1 MRMSTQAASA
11 HGAVETDQ
19 ARTDADPHDTPQTST
34 PSAIMF
40 PGQGSQTPEMGQL
53 VARERPD
60 LLQAAIDAVGEDP
73 FARADDG
80 TNFAQPAIFCASLAG
95 WASIGSP
102 VPELLAGHSLGEL
115 GALVAAGALD
125 ERDALTLVTLRGR
138 LMHESGLAAGDG
150 SMVAVIGA
158 GAADHAREIADAS
171 SLTVANDNSPMQI
184 VLSGA
189 QASIP
194 AAIDAAKALGLRAME
209 LDVTGAFHSPMMAA
223 AVPEFEQALAD
234 VEFREPVTT
243 VISAVTAKPF
253 ADPRRELADALTHPV
268 RWREVMLTMHALG
281 ARRFVDVGPG
291 RVLTGLAKR
300 TLKDVELVNA

>member
-1 MRMSTQAASA
+1 MRMSTQAASPHSA
-11 HGAVETDQ
+11 TETVR
-19 ARTDADPHDTPQTST
+19 ATGDADHNEISQTT
-34 PSAIMF
+34 TAILF
-40 PGQGSQTPEMGQL
+40 PGQGSQTPEMREL

-73 FARADDG
+73 FPRADDG

-102 VPELLAGHSLGEL
+102 VAELMAGHSLGEL
-115 GALVAAGALD
+115 GALVAAGAVD
-125 ERDALTLVTLRGR
+125 ERDALALVTLRGK
-138 LMHESGLAAGDG
+138 LMYESGLAAGDG

-158 GAADHAREIADAS
+158 GAADHAQEIADAS

-184 VLSGA
+184 VLSGDKA
-189 QASIP
+189 NIP
-194 AAIDAAKALGLRAME
+194 VGIDAAKALGLRAME

-223 AVPEFEQALAD
+223 AVPEFERALAD
-234 VEFREPVTT
+234 VAFREPITT
-243 VISAVTAKPF
+243 VLSAVTAKPF
-253 ADPRRELADALTHPV
+253 ADPRRELADALTQPV
-268 RWREVMLTMHALG
+268 RWREVMLTMHERG

>member
-1 MRMSTQAASA
+1 MR
-11 HGAVETDQ
+11 E
-19 ARTDADPHDTPQTST
+19 
-34 PSAIMF
+34 
-40 PGQGSQTPEMGQL
+40 L

-60 LLQAAIDAVGEDP
+60 LLQAAIDEVGEDP
-73 FARADDG
+73 FPRADDG

-102 VPELLAGHSLGEL
+102 VAELMAGHSLGEL
-115 GALVAAGALD
+115 GALVAAGAVD
-125 ERDALTLVTLRGR
+125 ERDALALVTLRGK
-138 LMHESGLAAGDG
+138 LMYESGLAAGDG

-158 GAADHAREIADAS
+158 GAADHAQEIADAS

-189 QASIP
+189 KANIP
-194 AAIDAAKALGLRAME
+194 AGIDAAKSLGLRAME

-223 AVPEFEQALAD
+223 AVPEFERALAD
-234 VEFREPVTT
+234 VAFREPVTT
-243 VISAVTAKPF
+243 VISAVTAQPF
-253 ADPRRELADALTHPV
+253 ADPRRELADALTQPV
-268 RWREVMLTMHALG
+268 RWREVMLAMHELG